1 MKTISTLVCKVLFT
15 LIIFFSNFSAANAQC
30 IAPAMI
36 WENAVLVTGTAGQ
49 QGAEYKF
56 PSVTT
61 GVDAFVTI
69 LSLNGGA
76 TLTEIDNTTFG
87 YSAAWQP
94 VVKTSTT
101 QGASS
106 SHVNFRIEF
115 KNTDGSNH
123 IYPCFQLSFIDVD
136 GDNQAVKELVA
147 AKNPDSITVS
157 NTTVLS
163 ITTLSGN
170 MVQATGPIANY
181 PDIDTA
187 SWNTNINF
195 RYSNSAKVNELWIGT
210 ETNTSFTVQ
219 DRYACGFF
227 QQISMPTINVL
238 PVKYFS
244 FDAVAVDKIVT
255 LKWITESEINN
266 NHFETERSFDGINF
280 TTIGLVLDGFE
291 NGSKKNYEFKDN
303 SAALQSKTIVYY
315 RLKQIDNNGKIT
327 YSNTLVVKLQ
337 AKAGVA
343 IETAPNPFTENL
355 SVRFTTDETG
365 NAVINIISNTG
376 QKILSKQSVVSKG
389 YNTLQLNG
397 LSKLA
402 PGMYIA
408 QIYINGVASGTQK
421 IIKN

>member
-1 MKTISTLVCKVLFT
+1 MKTISTLVCKVLITITILSLTFT
-15 LIIFFSNFSAANAQC
+15 TANAQC
-30 IAPAMI
+30 IAPAMV
-36 WENAVLVTGTAGQ
+36 WENATLVTGTAGE

-56 PSVTT
+56 TSVTV
-61 GVDAFVTI
+61 GVDAIVTI

-87 YSAAWQP
+87 YNAAWQP
-94 VVKTSTT
+94 VVKTPTV

-106 SHVNFRIEF
+106 SHVSFKIEF
-115 KNTDGSNH
+115 KNTDGSTH

-136 GDNQAVKELVA
+136 GDNQAVKEIVA

-157 NTTVLS
+157 NTTVLTL
-163 ITTLSGN
+163 TTLSGN

-181 PDIDTA
+181 PDIDTSA
-187 SWNTNINF
+187 WNTNINF
-195 RYSNSAKVNELWIGT
+195 RYSNASKVNEVWIGT
-210 ETNTSFTVQ
+210 ATYASFTVQ
-219 DRYACGFF
+219 DRYTCGFF
-227 QQISMPTINVL
+227 QQISMPVLNVL

-266 NHFETERSFDGINF
+266 NHFEAERSFDGINF
-280 TTIGLVLDGFE
+280 TTIGIVLDGFE
-291 NGSKKNYEFKDN
+291 NGSKKSYQFKDN
-303 SAALQSKTIVYY
+303 SAALQSKNIVYY

-327 YSNTLVVKLQ
+327 YTNTLVVKLQ
-337 AKAGVA
+337 AKAGVT

-355 SVRFTTDETG
+355 NVRFTTNETG
-365 NAVINIISNTG
+365 NATINIINSNG
-376 QKILSKQSVVSKG
+376 QKVLSKQSVVSKG
-389 YNTLQLNG
+389 YNNLQLNN

-402 PGMYIA
+402 PGMYVA
-408 QIYINGVASGTQK
+408 QVYINGVASGTQK